1 MQFGAFLLL
10 AQVLS
15 LWCGRT
21 TMVKSKTFFLFL
33 GGVIGAMI
41 LLFVVQFNSA
51 NGAPCGSGSSI
62 ILSVIQSLVPC
73 PESFPPAPLVAATGK
88 VALML
93 IVPRGTVVHAG
104 DSFPVMLE
112 VDATGTP
119 VNAVDVAIVYP
130 GSLVRLISKDESVSP
145 FAVRLGDQA
154 TDPLNETI
162 QVQPSPGIESVAPL
176 ARFTFEA
183 LRTGTATITIASSSQ
198 VLANDGFGTNVLGS
212 VEDASIT
219 IQ

>member
-1 MQFGAFLLL
+1 
-10 AQVLS
+10 
-15 LWCGRT
+15 
-21 TMVKSKTFFLFL
+21 MVKSKTFFLSL
-33 GGVIGAMI
+33 GGVIGAMT

-51 NGAPCGSGSSI
+51 NGAPCGTGSSI

-73 PESFPPAPLVAATGK
+73 PESSPPAPLVAATGK
-88 VALML
+88 VVLML

-104 DSFPVMLE
+104 DSFAVTLW

-145 FAVRLGDQA
+145 
-154 TDPLNETI
+154 
-162 QVQPSPGIESVAPL
+162 
-176 ARFTFEA
+176 FEA

>member
-1 MQFGAFLLL
+1 
-10 AQVLS
+10 
-15 LWCGRT
+15 
-21 TMVKSKTFFLFL
+21 
-33 GGVIGAMI
+33 
-41 LLFVVQFNSA
+41 
-51 NGAPCGSGSSI
+51 
-62 ILSVIQSLVPC
+62 
-73 PESFPPAPLVAATGK
+73 
-88 VALML
+88 
-93 IVPRGTVVHAG
+93 
-104 DSFPVMLE
+104 
-112 VDATGTP
+112 
-119 VNAVDVAIVYP
+119 
-130 GSLVRLISKDESVSP
+130 VRLISKDESVSP

-154 TDPLNETI
+154 SDPLNETI